1 MSTSTKTQHL
11 IFFVLAASPTPGEVQ
26 VRVTNPF
33 GAPISSTVTFT
44 YTEENPTEKGDIK
57 PQDIRNM
64 DVNDL
69 PLALMEIA
77 QRMGEMSLKLKEEAS
92 QPGKLGKH

>member
-1 MSTSTKTQHL
+1 M
-11 IFFVLAASPTPGEVQ
+11 Q

-44 YTEENPTEKGDIK
+44 YTEENDIEKGDIK

-77 QRMGEMSLKLKEEAS
+77 RRMGEMSLKEETR
-92 QPGKLGKH
+92 QPGKLGKHHILVIMIVDKYETKILAAPHLFLYK